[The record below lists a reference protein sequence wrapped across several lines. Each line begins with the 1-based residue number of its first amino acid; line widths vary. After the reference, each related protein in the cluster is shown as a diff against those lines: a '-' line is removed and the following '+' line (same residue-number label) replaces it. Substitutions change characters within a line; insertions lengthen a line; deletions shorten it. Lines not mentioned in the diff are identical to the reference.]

1 MTPLGAENW
10 RLWAVP
16 LLAACV
22 AGCCAALFIQA
33 VRLDNVKLDAARHKA
48 ELVAELEA
56 ARSAALEAARAREQ
70 AFQTRL
76 NEATHEHHQTLARV
90 RAQAHA
96 ARAELDRLRDD
107 LAAPFGLSNL
117 AGPAGGLK
125 PDPARVLLGDCAL
138 AYLDLAEQ
146 ADGHAAD
153 VRLLLDGWPR

>member
-1 MTPLGAENW
+1 MTPVSIVANW

-16 LLAACV
+16 LMAACV
-22 AGCCAALFIQA
+22 AGYAAWFIQA

-56 ARSAALEAARAREQ
+56 ARSAALEAARVQEQ
-70 AFQTRL
+70 AFQARL

-90 RAQAHA
+90 RAQASA

-107 LAAPFGLSNL
+107 LATPYRLSVT
-117 AGPAGGLK
+117 AGAAGGLK
-125 PDPARVLLGDCAL
+125 PDPARVLLGDCAS
-138 AYLDLAEQ
+138 AYLDLAQQ

-153 VRLLLDGWPR
+153 VRLLLEGWPR